1 MGRTGLTCAVGA
13 AFALT
18 LAGLSPAAAQLYP
31 GQDVT
36 VNPSATGSQVLL
48 YPGGKYGRVVRPLL
62 QPGEPDPYAPIHLHM
77 PSRHAARHVA
87 RQLAAKP
94 PAKPKVETAS
104 VQAPP
109 PPPQQTV
116 PLSSIPSE
124 SAARL
129 VDAAPGNPVTIQ
141 KRQPPA
147 AQKTAALKP
156 VQAKPAPAKPAPAK
170 PKQVATAPASDSGL
184 GVVSGENAAQKPA
197 RVASLESGDVDS
209 KNLSKQMS
217 IQFPAGAEEPAP
229 SVLDTVRAL
238 AGDLNTA
245 LANGSSRI
253 QLEAFGGKQGD
264 KGSDARRLS
273 LKRALIIRQLLIDD
287 GIPSERIDVRA
298 MGGASEGSPDRV
310 DVFVRA

>member
-1 MGRTGLTCAVGA
+1 
-13 AFALT
+13 
-18 LAGLSPAAAQLYP
+18 
-31 GQDVT
+31 
-36 VNPSATGSQVLL
+36 
-48 YPGGKYGRVVRPLL
+48 
-62 QPGEPDPYAPIHLHM
+62 
-77 PSRHAARHVA
+77 
-87 RQLAAKP
+87 
-94 PAKPKVETAS
+94 
-104 VQAPP
+104 
-109 PPPQQTV
+109 
-116 PLSSIPSE
+116 
-124 SAARL
+124 

-147 AQKTAALKP
+147 AQKTAAL
-156 VQAKPAPAKPAPAK
+156 KPAPAKPAPAK

-184 GVVSGENAAQKPA
+184 GVVSGENAPAAQKPA